1 MQVSSAMRSIT
12 TNRSLSNVDS
22 VEAKIRGLSKV
33 LRCEF
38 VVVLDANG
46 KVIIA
51 PNDPAGGL
59 VGTSWDPGFVV
70 SSTLATGKR
79 YTRSGIIPHSELVR
93 FNVTPYSGEQRSSL
107 LLLVCNV
114 AAAAA
119 AAAAA
124 AVLRH

>member
-1 MQVSSAMRSIT
+1 MRSIT

-93 FNVTPYSGEQRSSL
+93 FNVTPYSGEQLATTASVPRSSSSSSSKRR
-107 LLLVCNV
+107 VV
-114 AAAAA
+114 STF
-119 AAAAA
+119 
-124 AVLRH
+124 VS